1 MDHPRVAVVVEDDA
15 DIRFLISAV
24 LEQSGFQVVS
34 ASSGPEGVDAV
45 RTHAPV
51 ITTLDVS
58 MPGFDGHE
66 AARRIRAFSDTY
78 IVMITARAEQ
88 IDSLQGI
95 QAGADEYI
103 TKPFRPRD
111 LRARIAALLEKPR
124 ASRSSD

>member
-1 MDHPRVAVVVEDDA
+1 MDQPRVAVVVEDDA

-111 LRARIAALLEKPR
+111 LRARIAALFEHPR